1 MYRVATSPETRS
13 KSEAS
18 RVDGVTSSPRAGWA
32 FATADARDPD
42 IIQVVSQLP
51 KHAHAKLSTFTSQ
64 GLANTCWALATL
76 GVGSAEDLTPFAR
89 EIEARADEFKP
100 QVRLFF
106 LLVSFV
112 LYRNCQMPC
121 GPLLDYKSPTSA
133 SSTC

>member
-1 MYRVATSPETRS
+1 M
-13 KSEAS
+13 EAS

-42 IIQVVSQLP
+42 IIQVVAQLP

-100 QVRLFF
+100 QVRLLF

-112 LYRNCQMPC
+112 LYIGIVKCHVGLR
-121 GPLLDYKSPTSA
+121 
-133 SSTC
+133 

>member
-1 MYRVATSPETRS
+1 MSPTHDLARTAL
-13 KSEAS
+13 KMPRPMEAS

-42 IIQVVSQLP
+42 IIQVVAQLA
-51 KHAHAKLSTFTSQ
+51 KHAHAKLFTFTSQ

-112 LYRNCQMPC
+112 LYIGIVKCHVGLR
-121 GPLLDYKSPTSA
+121 
-133 SSTC
+133 

>member
-1 MYRVATSPETRS
+1 M
-13 KSEAS
+13 EAS

-42 IIQVVSQLP
+42 IIQVVAQLP

-100 QVRLFF
+100 QVCSFPVVMLIIYIGALERHVGLRAAADPRRALF
-106 LLVSFV
+106 
-112 LYRNCQMPC
+112 
-121 GPLLDYKSPTSA
+121 
-133 SSTC
+133 

>member
-1 MYRVATSPETRS
+1 M
-13 KSEAS
+13 
-18 RVDGVTSSPRAGWA
+18 
-32 FATADARDPD
+32 
-42 IIQVVSQLP
+42 VSQLP

-112 LYRNCQMPC
+112 LYIGIVKCHVGLRAAADPRRA
-121 GPLLDYKSPTSA
+121 LF
-133 SSTC
+133 